1 MSHKRPLVNE
11 GQLEE
16 KPREETYSK
25 PQLSTPRP
33 AILQT
38 RTDRSGGNTS
48 GDFIQ
53 KGLEGFK
60 AVLESLGLDSSL
72 ASKLEEKYL
81 AIDEEIRKINE
92 KIDSLERERN
102 KLLAD
107 KEKLTRLLKMFSEIR
122 S

>member
-16 KPREETYSK
+16 KPREETSSK

-53 KGLEGFK
+53 EGLEGFK

-72 ASKLEEKYL
+72 ASKLEEKYF
-81 AIDEEIRKINE
+81 AIDGEIRKINE

>member
-16 KPREETYSK
+16 KPREETSSK

-72 ASKLEEKYL
+72 ASKLEEKYF

>member
-16 KPREETYSK
+16 KSREETSSK

-48 GDFIQ
+48 GDFVQ

-60 AVLESLGLDSSL
+60 AVLQSLGLDSSL
-72 ASKLEEKYL
+72 ASKLEEKYF

>member
-16 KPREETYSK
+16 KPREETPSK

-48 GDFIQ
+48 GDFVQ

-60 AVLESLGLDSSL
+60 AVLQSLGLDSSL
-72 ASKLEEKYL
+72 ASKLEEKYF